1 MNLKT
6 KEVIKINKGDDQYL
20 RPLGFI
26 GNDFIYGVANAAD
39 IISDAAGNTTFP
51 MHSIIIMDV
60 TDQTQL
66 KEYTP
71 ASGYVDSIAI
81 DDYTINVNLIAASN
95 GVYTASGSDTI
106 MNREADK
113 SDKVY
118 ISTACDEQKLSVMQI
133 TFSKEI
139 DTSKVKLLYGQDII
153 EDRDDTVDIEKD
165 EAIERYYVYEKGDVT
180 LATDN
185 ISDAIKEANDRLGV
199 VIDSKQ
205 QYVWMRARKNAVSP
219 FENITANVTD
229 QGSSSLIRAISA
241 MLGYNDVSV
250 SVTELIN
257 SGEKGV
263 DILRSNLADANVLD
277 LQGVDTEEIL
287 FYVSQGNPV
296 FAMTGNNDAVIV
308 TGYTSDGY
316 LYYYNPDTDKT
327 ESISFKDA
335 DAMFYSGGYHFIT
348 YLK

>member
-1 MNLKT
+1 M
-6 KEVIKINKGDDQYL
+6 
-20 RPLGFI
+20 
-26 GNDFIYGVANAAD
+26 
-39 IISDAAGNTTFP
+39 
-51 MHSIIIMDV
+51 
-60 TDQTQL
+60 
-66 KEYTP
+66 
-71 ASGYVDSIAI
+71 
-81 DDYTINVNLIAASN
+81 
-95 GVYTASGSDTI
+95 
-106 MNREADK
+106 
-113 SDKVY
+113 
-118 ISTACDEQKLSVMQI
+118 
-133 TFSKEI
+133 
-139 DTSKVKLLYGQDII
+139 
-153 EDRDDTVDIEKD
+153 
-165 EAIERYYVYEKGDVT
+165 
-180 LATDN
+180 
-185 ISDAIKEANDRLGV
+185 
-199 VIDSKQ
+199 
-205 QYVWMRARKNAVSP
+205 
-219 FENITANVTD
+219 
-229 QGSSSLIRAISA
+229 IRAISA
-241 MLGYNDVSV
+241 ILGYNDVSV